1 MEITSEVVKVPGGT
15 VHVRRSPAPGKP
27 ALLGLHGYHDT
38 GGTYTFILPELAPHF
53 DLTFP
58 DWRGHGRSSR
68 LESGYY
74 SAALLL
80 GDLSVITD
88 TLPKK
93 PYILMGHSMGAAV
106 AARFAGI
113 FPEEISALILLEG
126 FSGVTPLDQDI
137 HRMQEWG
144 RTLRRSAKKDK
155 PASAKKMEN
164 LFQVELALQ
173 RVHPRLST
181 EKVKILAREFAHEDG
196 GGFVW
201 HPDPEFRS
209 RFAPIPFPPEL
220 SRALWNRIQC
230 PVLFLYGSESHL
242 LPGRPGTEDSSL
254 DEILSHFS
262 DVESVSV
269 PNAGHNLQHDQ
280 PEFTAEKIVSFLERR
295 L

>member
-1 MEITSEVVKVPGGT
+1 METASDFVKVPGGT
-15 VHVRRSPAPGKP
+15 LHVRRTHTSGKP
-27 ALLGLHGYHDT
+27 SLVGLHGYHDT
-38 GGTYTFILPELAPHF
+38 GGTYTFILPQLAPHF
-53 DLTFP
+53 DLTLP
-58 DWRGHGRSSR
+58 DWRGHGKSSR

-74 SAALLL
+74 SAALLI
-80 GDLSVITD
+80 GDLSIVTD
-88 TLPKK
+88 SIPK
-93 PYILMGHSMGAAV
+93 PYVLMGHSMGAAV

-126 FSGVTPLDQDI
+126 FSGVTPPEDDI

-144 RTLRRSAKKDK
+144 RTLRRAAKKDK
-155 PASAKKMEN
+155 PPSSKKMEN
-164 LFQVELALQ
+164 LLQVELALQ

-181 EKVKILAREFAHEDG
+181 EKVKILAREFAHEQD

-209 RFAPIPFPPEL
+209 RFAPIPFPPEV
-220 SRALWNRIQC
+220 SRALWRRVNC

-262 DVESVSV
+262 DVESISV
-269 PNAGHNLQHDQ
+269 PGAGHNLQHDQ
-280 PEFTAEKIVSFLERR
+280 PEFVAEKIVSFLERR